1 MKKDFLF
8 PHAWRVPGWILTA
21 LFGAAGLAWSIDFV
35 VWYTPDGKMQQ
46 VSDLLG
52 GWIDEVIVIGLMAG
66 LLLVAFSRERD
77 EDEYTTR
84 LRASSLVWAVLADS
98 LFVLLATCFLY
109 EFAYL
114 YALFLRLFSAART
127 VHRQIQDSGMAGETG
142 GPEDR
147 YLMFKAVERELK
159 EMKNS
164 IKVQR
169 AMHDMT
175 QQEPFCRPGGSEP
188 TDHQCGRTRQV
199 RSVGRPRHE
208 GCGGVRTARG
218 GGLHARRGGLR
229 RPVQVAG
236 RSSGK
241 PSVCFGTVGNGTCR
255 TFRCDMSRRVLIA
268 GELPGLADSDYCTCR
283 SKIPLNEPVTL

>member
-114 YALFLRLFSAART
+114 YAFSAART

-175 QQEPFCRPGGSEP
+175 QQELADRVGVS
-188 TDHQCGRTRQV
+188 RQTINAV
-199 RSVGRPRHE
+199 ELGKYVPSAVL
-208 GCGGVRTARG
+208 AMK
-218 GGLHARRGGLR
+218 
-229 RPVQVAG
+229 VAAA
-236 RSSGK
+236 
-241 PSVCFGTVGNGTCR
+241 FG
-255 TFRCDMSRRVLIA
+255 RRV
-268 GELPGLADSDYCTCR
+268 E
-283 SKIPLNEPVTL
+283 EVFTLEEED

>member
-66 LLLVAFSRERD
+66 
-77 EDEYTTR
+77 
-84 LRASSLVWAVLADS
+84 
-98 LFVLLATCFLY
+98 
-109 EFAYL
+109 
-114 YALFLRLFSAART
+114 
-127 VHRQIQDSGMAGETG
+127 ETG

-175 QQEPFCRPGGSEP
+175 QQELADRVGVS
-188 TDHQCGRTRQV
+188 RQTINAV
-199 RSVGRPRHE
+199 ELGKYVPSAVL
-208 GCGGVRTARG
+208 AMK
-218 GGLHARRGGLR
+218 
-229 RPVQVAG
+229 VAAA
-236 RSSGK
+236 
-241 PSVCFGTVGNGTCR
+241 FG
-255 TFRCDMSRRVLIA
+255 RRV
-268 GELPGLADSDYCTCR
+268 E
-283 SKIPLNEPVTL
+283 EVFTLEEED

>member
-1 MKKDFLF
+1 
-8 PHAWRVPGWILTA
+8 
-21 LFGAAGLAWSIDFV
+21 
-35 VWYTPDGKMQQ
+35 
-46 VSDLLG
+46 
-52 GWIDEVIVIGLMAG
+52 
-66 LLLVAFSRERD
+66 
-77 EDEYTTR
+77 
-84 LRASSLVWAVLADS
+84 
-98 LFVLLATCFLY
+98 
-109 EFAYL
+109 
-114 YALFLRLFSAART
+114 
-127 VHRQIQDSGMAGETG
+127 MAGETG

-175 QQEPFCRPGGSEP
+175 QQELADRVGVSRQTINAVELGKYVPSAVLAMKVAAAF
-188 TDHQCGRTRQV
+188 GRRVEEVFTLEEEDL
-199 RSVGRPRHE
+199 G
-208 GCGGVRTARG
+208 A
-218 GGLHARRGGLR
+218 
-229 RPVQVAG
+229 PVQVAG